1 VLSSDDG
8 GDDEDVPRWPDARSL
23 VHRSVGANL
32 PSGPFGP
39 IGRRPEATGTIPPS
53 ARPPIGR
60 TSARPDAMKPDIQGV
75 LTHWIRGFMA
85 CPKGRSAWNVVLM
98 VSV

>member
-1 VLSSDDG
+1 
-8 GDDEDVPRWPDARSL
+8 
-23 VHRSVGANL
+23 
-32 PSGPFGP
+32 
-39 IGRRPEATGTIPPS
+39 
-53 ARPPIGR
+53 
-60 TSARPDAMKPDIQGV
+60 MKPDIQGV